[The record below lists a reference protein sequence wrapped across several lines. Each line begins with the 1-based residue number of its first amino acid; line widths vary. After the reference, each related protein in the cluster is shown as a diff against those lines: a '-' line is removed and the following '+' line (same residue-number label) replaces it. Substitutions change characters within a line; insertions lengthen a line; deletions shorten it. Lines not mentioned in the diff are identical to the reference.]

1 MNVVFSLLIIIIL
14 IVTGALLLIFDT
26 DNTENYQKTLPQFS
40 RCGPGC
46 KVDKYPVDV
55 EYYPVLEPLGRVCNP
70 VSAAWLSGS
79 TKETIEN
86 QTVLINNW
94 PHICNRSCPP
104 AEVACGLDDSGISIG
119 VM

>member
-14 IVTGALLLIFDT
+14 IVTGALLLVFDT
-26 DNTENYQKTLPQFS
+26 NNTENYQKTLPQFS

-55 EYYPVLEPLGRVCNP
+55 EYYSVLEPLGRVCNP
-70 VSAAWLSGS
+70 VSPAYLQGS
-79 TKETIEN
+79 TPETIKN
-86 QTVLINNW
+86 QTVLINDY

-104 AEVACGLDDSGISIG
+104 PYTSCNLDDSGISIG

>member
-1 MNVVFSLLIIIIL
+1 MNAIFSLLIIIIL
-14 IVTGALLLIFDT
+14 IVTGALLLVFDT

-40 RCGPGC
+40 RCGSNCRVP
-46 KVDKYPVDV
+46 KYPVDV

-70 VSAAWLSGS
+70 VSVAWLAGS
-79 TKETIEN
+79 TPETIEN
-86 QTVLINNW
+86 QTVDINGY

-104 AEVACGLDDSGISIG
+104 PVVACGLDDSGISIG

>member
-1 MNVVFSLLIIIIL
+1 MNAIFSLLIIIIL
-14 IVTGALLLIFDT
+14 IVTGVLLLIFDT
-26 DNTENYQKTLPQFS
+26 NNTENYQKTLPQFD
-40 RCGPGC
+40 RCGPNC
-46 KVDKYPVDV
+46 QVDKYPVDV
-55 EYYPVLEPLGRVCNP
+55 EYSPALPPLPRVCNP
-70 VSAAWLSGS
+70 VSKAWLMGS

-104 AEVACGLDDSGISIG
+104 PVVACGLDDSGLYIG